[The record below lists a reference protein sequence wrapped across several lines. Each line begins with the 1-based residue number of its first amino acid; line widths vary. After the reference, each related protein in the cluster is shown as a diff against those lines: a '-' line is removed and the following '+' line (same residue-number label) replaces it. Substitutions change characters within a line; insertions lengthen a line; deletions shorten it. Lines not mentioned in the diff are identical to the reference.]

1 MFLLT
6 NLIIGFLFLSSII
19 NFNSL
24 VLGLILCLV
33 IFILP
38 GMVWAGACGGQKDK
52 TQFELL
58 FHWLMLSTLVL
69 IIGMAIHVVANI
81 KIGARSFAYYLF
93 FVNNSALIIAYFR
106 NRKSENTDFKFF
118 PTKVSLKIVIMVILA
133 LFSSLLIF
141 YYLAVYVVP
150 PLQDNTLTTQ
160 ATAYGLSRYFIPR
173 TFTDRY
179 ISYEFAHPLLMH
191 FYTAGSIFL
200 SGNLDNLRYY
210 YDYAQSA
217 EELLSRPPQIGD
229 EISLLIQKFG
239 RVKVRID
246 KTVEGRI
253 FLDKQIPQI
262 RPNGRLTPLMA
273 SQFIGDNQIRED
285 YIPVSGHQLVN
296 NIDYDIIKEG
306 KYWRMAR
313 EVYAKFYQHPHLF
326 PSRVANIFFS
336 LLCCLA
342 IYNILIAT
350 TQSRYISAIGVL
362 CYISM
367 PELLVRSIAGS
378 YTSVTIF
385 SMLVITYF
393 YLKQKH
399 KAVFLSALFA
409 ALVNHKAAIILLPI
423 GLIELYERGI
433 FKRGNLFYFAIFGFT
448 IGTVLFWSY
457 GIIVDKQAFLL
468 DHFRYHLF
476 NRVFHVSELGYQG
489 YPSISELWAEFTQN
503 INPFLIFPALL
514 SMIAII
520 ICNRKKSW
528 IIFPI
533 WFILGGVAFSVIDW
547 RSTKHLQLIVPALVI
562 SLMIVISR
570 SVKLK
575 KAWLTFVFLGII
587 VNLAKLLYFISSK
600 NLFIIADHW

>member
-1 MFLLT
+1 MLLVS
-6 NLIIGFLFLSSII
+6 NFIIGLLFLSSLID
-19 NFNSL
+19 FHPL
-24 VLGLILCLV
+24 ALGLLLCLV

-38 GMVWAGACGGQKDK
+38 GTVWAKAYLNRKDK
-52 TQFELL
+52 SHFELL
-58 FHWLMLSTLVL
+58 FYWLILSTLVL
-69 IIGMAIHVVANI
+69 IIGIAVHSFANI
-81 KIGARSFAYYLF
+81 KIGARSYACYLF
-93 FVNNSALIIAYFR
+93 FVINLTFIILHFRNHKARDVDCKLLLTKTNSKFGIIAILIAF
-106 NRKSENTDFKFF
+106 
-118 PTKVSLKIVIMVILA
+118 SLIL
-133 LFSSLLIF
+133 LF
-141 YYLAVYVVP
+141 YYLAVYVIP

-179 ISYEFAHPLLMH
+179 IGYEFAHPLLIH
-191 FYTAGSIFL
+191 FYTAGSFFL
-200 SGNLDNLRYY
+200 SEDLEKLKYY
-210 YDYAQSA
+210 YDYAGKA
-217 EELLSRPPQIGD
+217 EELLNSQPKVGE
-229 EISLLIQKFG
+229 EISMSIQEFG
-239 RVKVRID
+239 KVKVRID
-246 KTVEGRI
+246 KISKGKI
-253 FLDKQIPQI
+253 FFDKQIPKI
-262 RPNGRLTPLMA
+262 KPNGRLAPLGTD
-273 SQFIGDNQIRED
+273 QFIRDNQIRED
-285 YIPVSGHQLVN
+285 YLPVSDSQLVN
-296 NIDYDIIKEG
+296 SLDYDIIKKG
-306 KYWRMAR
+306 KYWSMAR
-313 EVYAKFYQHPHLF
+313 EVYAKFYQQPHLF
-326 PSRVANIFFS
+326 LSRIPNIFFS

-342 IYNILIAT
+342 IYNILLVT
-350 TQSRYISAIGVL
+350 THSRQISSLGVL
-362 CYISM
+362 CYVSL

-393 YLKQKH
+393 YLMQKH

-457 GIIVDKQAFLL
+457 GIIVDKQAFFL

-489 YPSISELWAEFTQN
+489 YPSISELWAEFIQN

-533 WFILGGVAFSVIDW
+533 WFILGGVVFSVIDW

-587 VNLAKLLYFISSK
+587 INLAKLLYFISSK
-600 NLFIIADHW
+600 NLFIIADYW